1 MTVLN
6 ETFTLSNGVKIP
18 KLGFGTWLIENDNVI
33 NPVKVALDA
42 GYRHID
48 TAQAYGNEKGVGQA
62 LRESSVSRADVFVT
76 TKLAAEIKS
85 YDEAVSAID
94 QSLKDMGLDYVDM
107 MIIHAPQPWADFRN
121 GEHYFK
127 GNLAAWRAL
136 EEAYDAGKIK
146 AIGVSNF
153 QQIDLDNILQNG
165 RIKPAVNQI
174 LAHVSNTPFDLI
186 KYCQDNDVLVEAYS
200 PVAHGEILTN
210 ESLQNMADI
219 YGVNVAQLCLR
230 YCLQLGMLPLPKS
243 ETPSHIISNTE
254 LSFTISDEDM
264 VTLKQFKHIE
274 NYGASDSFPVYEK
287 TDK

>member
-1 MTVLN
+1 MTVLD

-18 KLGFGTWLIENDNVI
+18 KLGFGTWLIDNDKVVE
-33 NPVKVALDA
+33 PVKVALDA

-48 TAQAYGNEKGVGQA
+48 TAQAYGNEKGVGLA
-62 LRESSVSRADVFVT
+62 LRESSVLREDIFVT

-85 YDEAVSAID
+85 YDEAVAAID
-94 QSLKDMGLDYVDM
+94 QSLADLGLDYVDM

-121 GEHYFK
+121 GEHYFE
-127 GNLAAWRAL
+127 GNLAAWQAL

-153 QQIDLDNILQNG
+153 EQVDLDNILQNG

-200 PVAHGEILTN
+200 PVAHDEILHN
-210 ESLQNMADI
+210 SELQKMADN
-219 YGVNVAQLCLR
+219 YGVSVAQLCLQ
-230 YCLQLGMLPLPKS
+230 YCLQLGMLPLPKA

-254 LSFTISDEDM
+254 LAFTISDNDM
-264 VTLKQFKHIE
+264 VTLKQVDHID
-274 NYGASDSFPVYEK
+274 NYGESDSFPVYDK